1 MPSKR
6 TKAVAGR
13 GRSAANPV
21 RRPSTRSAT
30 AKVRNAAQ
38 QEPDAPQGEANAL
51 QQQPTPMAPIPSQ
64 QAIPAVPGT
73 SQQQDASVQQPPSLV
88 QQPEDI
94 ISISR
99 EELANLL
106 EKASSEGAR
115 KALDHQPVPGPS
127 RSQEPTDVAK
137 SLTSDLLQGE
147 DIALNIDQS
156 ISKPPQPKFAMTL
169 ALDLHV
175 PASLRAKILNNEFV
189 YLSDLL
195 IKDRD
200 RVSTSVQL
208 SKSGQLFLQSHPKKI
223 VTIDQWNEAFNI
235 YSAIYCKK
243 YTESYTGLLKHAT
256 NVRHI
261 HSRGGDWQSYDQQ
274 YRLFIQSGGCNWG
287 DYNPEIYNNAMMSVP
302 FRAQQPRS
310 NFRKQSQSKSGQGKF
325 SDRQKYPLGY
335 CWLFLDGKQCKCD
348 KSSPDARKHVC
359 PRCNQKHPLSQC
371 KADNSNQNT
380 QSK

>member
-1 MPSKR
+1 MPS
-6 TKAVAGR
+6 KAVAGR
-13 GRSAANPV
+13 GRTQANPV
-21 RRPSTRSAT
+21 GRPSTRSAT
-30 AKVRNAAQ
+30 ARVRTAAQ
-38 QEPDAPQGEANAL
+38 QQPKAP
-51 QQQPTPMAPIPSQ
+51 QQQPAPMAPNSSQ

-73 SQQQDASVQQPPSLV
+73 SKQQDAPVQQPPSLV
-88 QQPEDI
+88 QQPKDI

-115 KALDHQPVPGPS
+115 KALDHQPVDGPPH
-127 RSQEPTDVAK
+127 SQETTDVAK

-147 DIALNIDQS
+147 GTPLNIDQS
-156 ISKPPQPKFAMTL
+156 FAKPPQPKFGMTL

-175 PASLRAKILNNEFV
+175 PTSLRAKILNNEFI

-223 VTIDQWNEAFNI
+223 VHIDQWNEAFNI

-261 HSRGGDWQSYDQQ
+261 HSRGGGDWQSYDQH